1 MSERIV
7 EVDEVKIPEPLWS
20 VKSRVSWGALL
31 AGAVVA
37 IALYSLLSLFGVA
50 LGVTVSDRF
59 TAEQLGTA
67 ATIWTFVTLLLAM
80 FIGGWVSTRATAGEF
95 RNEAMLYGVI
105 VWGVTSLVLIPL
117 SVVGI
122 GTSVGTVLASQG
134 IAKVKSETVPV
145 VVMLSARSAGKSTVS
160 SREQRTASN
169 GPTARAVRK
178 NRQPSNRPPQI
189 GIRAPGTT
197 HPIGK
202 KTPARINPAKT
213 NQPHPATRMQSP
225 LRQALAGP
233 IARAIRI
240 IQKIAKRPPTKNWC
254 PLPGGRS
261 EELWHRYWRPS
272 LGRQSVRRFPS
283 CDTRFLWV
291 GFRSRPPP
299 LGLDR
304 ADGFVRPSGNS

>member
-1 MSERIV
+1 MTATSERIV

-50 LGVTVSDRF
+50 LGVTLRDRF

-134 IAKVKSETVPV
+134 IAKIKSETVPV
-145 VVMLSARSAGKSTVS
+145 VVSAQREVSRKINRVVARASDGAERASRSSSEEKTSTEQSSTSDRDSSAGDDSSDRKEDTRSDQSREDKATASRDQDANSTRASSARPDS
-160 SREQRTASN
+160 SRESVDSENNKTSTHEKLVSASWWAFGGTLASLLAAVIGAAV
-169 GPTARAVRK
+169 GPTISVVRHKVPVGRASVATA
-178 NRQPSNRPPQI
+178 P
-189 GIRAPGTT
+189 IRT
-197 HPIGK
+197 
-202 KTPARINPAKT
+202 
-213 NQPHPATRMQSP
+213 
-225 LRQALAGP
+225 
-233 IARAIRI
+233 
-240 IQKIAKRPPTKNWC
+240 
-254 PLPGGRS
+254 
-261 EELWHRYWRPS
+261 
-272 LGRQSVRRFPS
+272 
-283 CDTRFLWV
+283 
-291 GFRSRPPP
+291 
-299 LGLDR
+299 
-304 ADGFVRPSGNS
+304 